1 MTAQTYQFFT
11 VRRSGWKKSV
21 ELELFMRPEMSPG
34 PAVPRPSQDARL
46 REVAMQLEATF
57 LSEMLKSAGVGA
69 VSESFGGG
77 VGEEQFGSYLRD
89 AQAREMVKAGGI
101 GLAQSLFEAM
111 QARGE

>member
-1 MTAQTYQFFT
+1 MRTDMT
-11 VRRSGWKKSV
+11 
-21 ELELFMRPEMSPG
+21 PG
-34 PAVPRPSQDARL
+34 PTLPGPSNDARL

-101 GLAQSLFEAM
+101 GLAQSLFDAM
-111 QARGE
+111 RAHSR

>member
-1 MTAQTYQFFT
+1 
-11 VRRSGWKKSV
+11 
-21 ELELFMRPEMSPG
+21 MRTEMSVG
-34 PAVPRPSQDARL
+34 PALPVPSNDARL

-101 GLAQSLFEAM
+101 GLAQSLFDAM
-111 QARGE
+111 RARGT

>member
-1 MTAQTYQFFT
+1 
-11 VRRSGWKKSV
+11 
-21 ELELFMRPEMSPG
+21 MRPEMPAAVASSPALSA
-34 PAVPRPSQDARL
+34 PLRDDRL

-101 GLAQSLFEAM
+101 GLAQTLFDAM
-111 QARGE
+111 QAGGR

>member
-1 MTAQTYQFFT
+1 
-11 VRRSGWKKSV
+11 
-21 ELELFMRPEMSPG
+21 MRPERSVTPVL
-34 PAVPRPSQDARL
+34 PAPSRDDRL
-46 REVAMQLEATF
+46 RDVAMQLEATF

-101 GLAQSLFEAM
+101 GLAQSLFDAM
-111 QARGE
+111 QARGQ